1 MQPAPPVLTPERM
14 DAVFSLMAETGVVGL
29 QKVGARFEVADTD
42 EAVERQARALQT
54 VGRYLRQTIA
64 LKLRFDRE
72 QAEAEAKRR
81 QVAEAERQAAKEVRD
96 AAVAV
101 RRQQVRSRFR
111 DLLWDEYE
119 YEHDDAC
126 EMLDGAGFRFDALAE
141 EDPEFLDIPLET
153 LVAQIADH
161 LGMNETYDE
170 VEDEETGSDDSG
182 PDSEAPAPPA
192 DTPHERPPTL
202 LFNGR
207 LAPPRDWDL
216 DDS

>member
-1 MQPAPPVLTPERM
+1 MPPAPPVFTPERM

-29 QKVGARFEVADTD
+29 QKVGARLEAAETD
-42 EAVERQARALQT
+42 EAVERQTRALQT

-72 QAEAEAKRR
+72 QAEAEARRR
-81 QVAEAERQAAKEVRD
+81 QVAETERQDAKQVRD
-96 AAVAV
+96 AAVAK
-101 RRQQVRSRFR
+101 RREQVRSRFR

-119 YEHDDAC
+119 HDDAC
-126 EMLDGAGFRFDALAE
+126 EMLDGAGYRFDTLAE
-141 EDPEFLDIPLET
+141 DDPEFLDIPLET

-161 LGMNETYDE
+161 LGMNEDE
-170 VEDEETGSDDSG
+170 VEEQEPEATADEGQPVAAAT
-182 PDSEAPAPPA
+182 PPA
-192 DTPHERPPTL
+192 NTPREPPATL